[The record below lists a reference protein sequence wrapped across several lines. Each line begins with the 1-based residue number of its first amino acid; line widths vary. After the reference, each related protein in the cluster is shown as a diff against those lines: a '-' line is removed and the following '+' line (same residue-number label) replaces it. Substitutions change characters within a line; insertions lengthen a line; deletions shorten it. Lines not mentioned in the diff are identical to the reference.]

1 MGDRPGHLGQLVGQA
16 FFGNFKGLR
25 PVQEAAA
32 PPILDGRD
40 VLIRSATASGKT
52 EAVMAPLVDRLF
64 NDMRRSSGVTI
75 VVVSPTRA
83 LVNDLHR
90 RLEGPLGALGVRA
103 GIRHGDRDQLSL
115 VEKPHVLLTTPES
128 FDGLVGRREEALVDV
143 RAVVLDEAHLLFNTQ
158 RGLQVALTLRR
169 LELWLES
176 EPQVVALSATI
187 GTASEVWRFFRPGR
201 TVVDVA
207 VTGGRPLDYRIRLN
221 ESDGDLAARVGTLAD
236 QKVLI
241 FVNSRKECELLVD
254 RLRSSGID
262 PGRVFAHHSSLS
274 TDLRLYVE
282 AAFSEAQHGVCV
294 ATSTLELGIDI
305 GSIDLVI
312 LHGVPADWKA
322 LAQRI
327 GRGNRKQSHIE
338 AVFSVPVRRKSPTT
352 LLDQLS
358 FQGLLAEMN
367 SGTEGK
373 VAAQEILGAY
383 AQQLCS
389 ELDARGTFV
398 GINRLAA
405 IGEPWRHLDR
415 RTTVEILDSLVEAGV
430 LQKHPAYNRYGP
442 DDGLH
447 ELRDRWQIWSNF
459 SGSGQT
465 INVRTNTRHVGQ
477 IGTGNLQALQ
487 VGDVILLGG
496 QRWRIDRMN
505 PRDVMVSATQ
515 SKPNREVQQDGTPIT
530 PSRSLVDWIR
540 RVICDSA
547 ESVNVHP
554 RPAARQLTDL
564 VEPIREALRDGLIP
578 LHRAG
583 PHFHYF
589 TFAGSLIND
598 TLAARFGVP
607 DLSDSIVLTTKRLID
622 FLKIPELVD
631 DLAVGPLSSPRE
643 RSGFQNLLPD
653 HLISRED
660 RSILLSEPAL
670 VSTLD
675 RLRNGS
681 IVEVEADAL
690 LHALGII

>member
-1 MGDRPGHLGQLVGQA
+1 
-16 FFGNFKGLR
+16 
-25 PVQEAAA
+25 
-32 PPILDGRD
+32 
-40 VLIRSATASGKT
+40 
-52 EAVMAPLVDRLF
+52 
-64 NDMRRSSGVTI
+64 
-75 VVVSPTRA
+75 
-83 LVNDLHR
+83 
-90 RLEGPLGALGVRA
+90 
-103 GIRHGDRDQLSL
+103 
-115 VEKPHVLLTTPES
+115 
-128 FDGLVGRREEALVDV
+128 
-143 RAVVLDEAHLLFNTQ
+143 VLDEAHLLFNTQ
-158 RGLQVALTLRR
+158 RGLQVGLTLRR

-207 VTGGRPLDYRIRLN
+207 VTGGRPLEYRIRLD
-221 ESDGDLAARVGTLAD
+221 ESDGDLAARVRSLAD

-254 RLRSSGID
+254 RLRSVGLD

-274 TDLRLYVE
+274 NDLRLHVE
-282 AAFSEAQHGVCV
+282 AVFAEVQHGVCV

-322 LAQRI
+322 LAQRV
-327 GRGNRKQSHIE
+327 GRGNRKQTHIE
-338 AVFSVPVRRKSPTT
+338 AVFSVPVRTKRPAT
-352 LLDQLS
+352 LLDHLS

-367 SGTEGK
+367 SGADGK
-373 VAAQEILGAY
+373 VVAQELLGAY

-389 ELDARGTFV
+389 ELDARGTFL
-398 GINRLAA
+398 GINRLVA
-405 IGEPWRHLDR
+405 IGEPWGHLDR

-447 ELRDRWQIWSNF
+447 ELRERWQIWSNF

-465 INVRTNTRHVGQ
+465 IDVRTNTRHVGQ
-477 IGTGNLQALQ
+477 ISTGNLQALQ

-496 QRWRIDRMN
+496 QRWRIDRMS
-505 PRDVMVSATQ
+505 PRDVVVSSTQ

-547 ESVNVHP
+547 EGANVHP
-554 RPAARQLTDL
+554 RPAASRLTAL
-564 VEPIREALRDGLIP
+564 VEPIREALRAGLIP

-583 PHFHYF
+583 SHFHYL

-607 DLSDSIVLTTKRLID
+607 ELSDSIVLTMKTPLD
-622 FLKIPELVD
+622 VSEIPDLVD
-631 DLAVGPLSSPRE
+631 ELAVGTLSSPRE

-653 HLISRED
+653 HLISQED
-660 RSILLSEPAL
+660 HSILLSEPVL
-670 VSTLD
+670 GGTLH

-681 IVEVEADAL
+681 IVEVEAHAFL
-690 LHALGII
+690 QALGIT